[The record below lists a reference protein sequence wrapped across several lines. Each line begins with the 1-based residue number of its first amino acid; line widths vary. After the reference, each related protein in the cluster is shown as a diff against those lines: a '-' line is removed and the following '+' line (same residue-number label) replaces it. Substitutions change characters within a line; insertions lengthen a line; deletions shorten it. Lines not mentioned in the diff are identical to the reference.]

1 MQETEAVKLLES
13 LGLTE
18 YEAKSLYS
26 LFKVGEAQAPEI
38 SRMAQVPKTRVY
50 DVLERLMKK
59 ALIVEVY
66 GRPKKYRVI
75 ESGKAIQ
82 VLLEFKRKE
91 LGLLEQQAMQLN
103 DHLALNETSTNQSE
117 RILKVKAKQDFEKI
131 LSEELLKAKTS
142 VKAFTELEK
151 NHFHIINSL
160 KNASKNIEVKI
171 LSSKPEQELAKNF
184 SSIGAEVKHFSHKL
198 NAFIVD
204 EKKVI
209 LALNDFN
216 NAGNEYHFSIWHN
229 NESLANALTH
239 YFDACWEKAE

>member
-1 MQETEAVKLLES
+1 MQETEAIELLES

-26 LFKVGEAQAPEI
+26 LFKVGEAQAPDI

-59 ALIVEVY
+59 SLIVEVY

-75 ESGKAIQ
+75 ESNKAIQ
-82 VLLEFKRKE
+82 TLMELKRKE
-91 LGLLEQQAMQLN
+91 LNVLEEKAMNLN
-103 DHLALNETSTNQSE
+103 EHLAQNDNSFNQTE
-117 RILKVKAKQDFEKI
+117 RVMKVKAKQDFEKI
-131 LSEELLKAKTS
+131 LAEELLKAKSS
-142 VKAFTELEK
+142 VKGFTELEK

-160 KNASKNIEVKI
+160 KSASKNVEVKI
-171 LSSKPEQELAKNF
+171 LSSKLENDVAKNL
-184 SSIGAEVKHFSHKL
+184 SGIGVEVKNFSHKL

-216 NAGNEYHFSIWHN
+216 NANEFHFSIWHN

-239 YFDACWEKAE
+239 YFDSCWEKAE

>member
-1 MQETEAVKLLES
+1 MNENDAIQLLES

-26 LFKVGEAQAPEI
+26 LFKISEAQAPEI

-59 ALIVEVY
+59 GLIVEVY

-75 ESGKAIQ
+75 EPGKAIHA
-82 VLLEFKRKE
+82 LLELKRKE
-91 LGLLEQQAMQLN
+91 LQELENQAIQLN
-103 DHLALNETSTNQSE
+103 EFLSQNEIASNEAE
-117 RILKVKAKQDFEKI
+117 RILKVKAKHDFEKI
-131 LSEELLKAKTS
+131 LAEELMKAKHS
-142 VKAFTELEK
+142 IKAFTELEK
-151 NHFHIINSL
+151 HHFNAINSL
-160 KNASKNIEVKI
+160 KQASKNIEVKI
-171 LSSKPEQELAKNF
+171 LSSQLEEELFKSL
-184 SSIGAEVKHFSHKL
+184 SSIGAEARHFSHKL

-209 LALNDFN
+209 LALNDFSKT
-216 NAGNEYHFSIWHN
+216 GNEYHFSIWQN

-239 YFDACWEKAE
+239 YFNACWEKAE